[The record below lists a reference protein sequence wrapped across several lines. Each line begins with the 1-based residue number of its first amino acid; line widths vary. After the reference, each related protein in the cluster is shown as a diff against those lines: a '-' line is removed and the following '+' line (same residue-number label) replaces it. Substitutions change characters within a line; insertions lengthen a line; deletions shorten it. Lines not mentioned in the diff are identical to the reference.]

1 MWLFVMFDLPV
12 KTSEDRKNYARFRK
26 LLLESGFS
34 MLQLSVYAR
43 PMASEQMGDSYAR
56 MVKDHLPPAGYVR
69 LLMVTDRQFGKMKS
83 FIGPKSLPIEEAP
96 RQLELF

>member
-12 KTSEDRKNYARFRK
+12 KTSKDRKNYARFRK
-26 LLLESGFS
+26 LLLQSGFS
-34 MLQLSVYAR
+34 MMQLSVYAR
-43 PMASEQMGDSYAR
+43 CCASEEMGESYGR
-56 MVKDHLPPAGYVR
+56 LVKANLPPAGYVR

-83 FIGPKSLPIEEAP
+83 FIGPEAAPIEEAP